1 MPRFAQIEPTIS
13 RLLSHPSRGG
23 ILDTDSIAPRR
34 LSSSDLISIQPP
46 HSVPSSRMRLTA
58 MMRLMIE

>member
-23 ILDTDSIAPRR
+23 ILDTDSIARAVYRPR
-34 LSSSDLISIQPP
+34 
-46 HSVPSSRMRLTA
+46 T
-58 MMRLMIE
+58 